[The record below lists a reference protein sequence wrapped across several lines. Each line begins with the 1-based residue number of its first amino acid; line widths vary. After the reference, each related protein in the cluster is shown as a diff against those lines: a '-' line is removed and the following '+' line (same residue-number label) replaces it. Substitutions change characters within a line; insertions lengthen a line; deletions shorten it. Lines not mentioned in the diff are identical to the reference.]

1 MATVDLADVEGIDLH
16 DPALFED
23 GPPYGLFSRLRSG
36 APVHRNPA
44 RAGQDGFWSLTTYGH
59 VLEVNKDWENF
70 SSERRGSF
78 LVEGGIVPKEFQSL
92 LFNMMDP
99 PAHNRHRGILQKVF
113 TTQAVAAREPDIRRI
128 VHRLIDDVIEQGE
141 CDFVS
146 DIAVEL
152 PLTVTANMLGVPYE
166 DRSRLFHWTNQVA
179 DTSLPADEKMQTIAE
194 IAGYLAAFITDVR
207 AHPNED
213 LLSRLVHAELDGER
227 LDDLEVMAHFIQ
239 LMSGGNETTRNAFAG
254 GMLALVGHPEEKAKL
269 LADPGLIPGA
279 VEEILRWH
287 TPILHQARTA
297 TRDLEIGGVPIA
309 ENDKVVMW
317 YASANRDPAQN
328 DDPDRFDV
336 SRPRV
341 RHMSFGAGR
350 HFCLG
355 SQLARLELKVCFEE
369 TLRRLP
375 GLALAGPVV
384 KKPNN
389 SFHWMVSMPVTFP
402 RRRRESDDA

>member
-1 MATVDLADVEGIDLH
+1 
-16 DPALFED
+16 
-23 GPPYGLFSRLRSG
+23 
-36 APVHRNPA
+36 
-44 RAGQDGFWSLTTYGH
+44 
-59 VLEVNKDWENF
+59 
-70 SSERRGSF
+70 
-78 LVEGGIVPKEFQSL
+78 
-92 LFNMMDP
+92 
-99 PAHNRHRGILQKVF
+99 
-113 TTQAVAAREPDIRRI
+113 
-128 VHRLIDDVIEQGE
+128 
-141 CDFVS
+141 
-146 DIAVEL
+146 
-152 PLTVTANMLGVPYE
+152 MLGVPYE
-166 DRSRLFHWTNQVA
+166 DRAKLFHWTNQVA
-179 DTSLPADEKMQTIAE
+179 DTSLPPDEKMQTIAE
-194 IAGYLAAFITDVR
+194 IAAYLAAFITDVR

-254 GMLALVGHPEEKAKL
+254 GMMALLAHPAEQAKL

-317 YASANRDPAQN
+317 YASANRDPGQN
-328 DDPDRFDV
+328 EDPDRFDV

-402 RRRRESDDA
+402 PGRREPDDA

>member
-1 MATVDLADVEGIDLH
+1 VATVDLADVEAVDLY

-23 GPPYGLFSRLRSG
+23 GPPYDLFSRLRSS
-36 APVHRNPA
+36 APVHRNPP
-44 RAGQDGFWSLTTYGH
+44 RAGQDGFWSLSTYEH

-128 VHRLIDDVIEQGE
+128 VQRLIDDVIEQGE

-166 DRSRLFHWTNQVA
+166 DRSRLFHWTNLVA
-179 DTSLPADEKMQTIAE
+179 DTSLPLDEKMQTIAE
-194 IAGYLAAFITDVR
+194 IAAYLAAFITDVR
-207 AHPNED
+207 GHPNDD
-213 LLSRLVHAELDGER
+213 LLSRLVHAELDGEG

-254 GMLALVGHPEEKAKL
+254 GMLALIGHPSEKAKL

-402 RRRRESDDA
+402 RGGRESDDA